1 VCFDLL
7 SSLLSGYPINR
18 FFACPPKRFK
28 RNGSLKGCMLR
39 KGDER
44 DILVAK
50 FEIEYEE
57 TFHLKNLYKLLK
69 EWLDVEGY
77 KAYKAGE
84 VEDLYFERVNLNGSK
99 EYHIWWRAVRVPY
112 SNTYYRYFIKIDYQ
126 GLNMK
131 STEVMHQGLKFK
143 TDKGDLIMR
152 VDAWL
157 QLDYMNKWK
166 DHFILKHFDSWY
178 RKRIYK
184 NKIELLK
191 VDLYKAAYRLNN
203 TIKQYLKLKTSYD
216 MPKPFHQEK
225 GI

>member
-1 VCFDLL
+1 MV
-7 SSLLSGYPINR
+7 
-18 FFACPPKRFK
+18 
-28 RNGSLKGCMLR
+28 R

-69 EWLDVEGY
+69 EWLDVEGF
-77 KAYKAGE
+77 KALDGAGE
-84 VEDLYFERVNLNGSK
+84 VEDLYFERVLGSGAK
-99 EYHIWWRAVRVPY
+99 EYHIWWRAYMLPGK
-112 SNTYYRYFIKIDYQ
+112 SKYYRYFIKIDYQ

-131 STEVMHQGLKFK
+131 STEVMHQGMKFK

-157 QLDYMNKWK
+157 ELDYGNKWK
-166 DHFILKHFDSWY
+166 DHPILQYFDTWF
-178 RKRIYK
+178 RKRLYK

-191 VDLYKAAYRLNN
+191 VDLYRTAYRLNN

-216 MPKPFHQEK
+216 MPKPFHPEK